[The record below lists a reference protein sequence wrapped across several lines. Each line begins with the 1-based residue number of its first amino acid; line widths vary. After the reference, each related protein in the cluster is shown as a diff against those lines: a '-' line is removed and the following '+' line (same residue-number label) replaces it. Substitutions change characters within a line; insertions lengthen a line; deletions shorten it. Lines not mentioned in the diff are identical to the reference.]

1 MSQAPGETDT
11 AAQAS
16 TIQGYYRLHAK
27 IYDLTRWTFL
37 FGRNRIVHLA
47 EEHCQPKRILEV
59 GCGTGRNLRAL
70 AKTFPKAR
78 IAGLDV
84 SGEMLRVARKSLAA
98 LARPVELIRRPYDEP
113 VAKDRP
119 FDLILFSYALSMFNP
134 GWEAAIEC
142 AREDLS
148 ETGQIAVVDFH
159 DTRWSAF
166 RRWMGFNHVRMEGHL
181 LGKLREQFLPR
192 EVSIKRAYGGLW
204 RYMLFVG
211 SKRPSQ

>member
-1 MSQAPGETDT
+1 VSQAHTETDS

-27 IYDLTRWTFL
+27 IYDMTRWTFL
-37 FGRNRIVHLA
+37 FGRNRIIRLA
-47 EEHCQPKRILEV
+47 AEHGQPKRILEI
-59 GCGTGRNLRAL
+59 GCGTGRNLRAM
-70 AKTFPKAR
+70 ARTFPAAR

-98 LARPVELIRRPYDEP
+98 LARPVELIRRPYDQP
-113 VAKDRP
+113 VAEGKP

-134 GWEAAIEC
+134 GWEDAIEC
-142 AREDLS
+142 ARQDLS
-148 ETGQIAVVDFH
+148 EDGRIAVVDFH

-166 RRWMGFNHVRMEGHL
+166 RRWMGFNHVRMEGHIL
-181 LGKLREQFLPR
+181 DRLREQFLPR
-192 EVSIKRAYGGLW
+192 EVSVRRAYGGLW

-211 SKRPSQ
+211 SKRSGQ

>member
-1 MSQAPGETDT
+1 MSQAQSETDT
-11 AAQAS
+11 ATQAS

-47 EEHCQPKRILEV
+47 EEHCQPKRILEI

-70 AKTFPKAR
+70 ARTFPKAR

-113 VAKDRP
+113 VAKDKP

-142 AREDLS
+142 ARQDLS
-148 ETGQIAVVDFH
+148 EDGRIAVVDFH
-159 DTRWSAF
+159 DTRWRLF

-181 LGKLREQFLPR
+181 LDKLREQFLPR
-192 EVSIKRAYGGLW
+192 EVSIRRAYGGLW
-204 RYMLFVG
+204 RYMLFIG
-211 SKRPSQ
+211 SKRTGE